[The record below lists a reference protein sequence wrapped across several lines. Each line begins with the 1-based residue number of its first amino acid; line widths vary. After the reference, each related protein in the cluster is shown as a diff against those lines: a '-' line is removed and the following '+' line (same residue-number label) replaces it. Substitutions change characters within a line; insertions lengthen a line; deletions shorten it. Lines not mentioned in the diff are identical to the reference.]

1 MGWSDPTFGS
11 LWLPKRIVGSLQPRK
26 QGNPLFAKCFDR
38 VQLKEKG
45 KKEETHVDHQQTPA
59 TREARVRV
67 GRTRR
72 PRGREVRHVYR
83 QHPRSRRQFS
93 PEDCAVE
100 GQALH
105 ELEKT
110 ATAGRTKRCSH
121 QLHAK
126 ITGKSMMQRIIN
138 SKNLVAFV
146 LAAATGMTLYFRV
159 PFPET
164 NTFLLVMAL
173 RSPSAFEVLKYSYTL
188 FLFSTPYIGYSVVLS
203 GLYIF
208 ALKAKQRIR
217 AGRLPL
223 FPDPQKRDDLFLVLG
238 EVHNPRK
245 QVPAENPQWLV
256 IPERGLFTGVAI
268 LGAIG
273 SEKTSCCM
281 YPFAEQI
288 LAYRSGD
295 SERRIGGL
303 VLEVKGDFC
312 HRVKEI
318 LARHGRAED
327 YVEISLDSRYRY
339 NPLHNDLD
347 AYALAYN
354 IASLLNNLF
363 GRGKEPFWQQAYTNL
378 VKFIILLH
386 KVAFDYVTLFDVY
399 ECAINPDLLESK
411 IKEAERRLIEA
422 DFAMLWEEE
431 YLKHPRDLDPFKF
444 RLDKE
449 SNRYRA
455 PLTPVLVAVLKDRAT
470 QWEAENASRKNPVPA
485 QKKAQL
491 EAVERWFFQDWKRIE
506 PKLRT
511 SIVEGISVF
520 LSLFDDNPD
529 VKRTFCPPAE
539 CYDTQ
544 ANADFKFGRPLP
556 SLSWLVENG
565 RGCALNFPIAMNA
578 GLAKAL
584 GVMLKLDFERA
595 VLNRVPVM
603 EKHPESYFRQVLFLC
618 DEYQHFAT
626 VGESEPTGD
635 EKFFS
640 LSRQPKCIPII
651 ATQSISSLKSAL
663 PGESWR
669 TLLQTFRT
677 KIFLSLSDDFS
688 ARIASE
694 LCRREY
700 KLKASYNLSESGH
713 DANVSFLTGKALS
726 HKANIT
732 ASKSYNTQS
741 DYRFDMKTFM
751 ELRNAQSVTMAYDGT
766 NPMPPMF
773 CYLKPYF
780 NNVNKSYFR
789 QLANGEL

>member
-1 MGWSDPTFGS
+1 
-11 LWLPKRIVGSLQPRK
+11 
-26 QGNPLFAKCFDR
+26 
-38 VQLKEKG
+38 
-45 KKEETHVDHQQTPA
+45 
-59 TREARVRV
+59 
-67 GRTRR
+67 
-72 PRGREVRHVYR
+72 
-83 QHPRSRRQFS
+83 
-93 PEDCAVE
+93 
-100 GQALH
+100 
-105 ELEKT
+105 
-110 ATAGRTKRCSH
+110 
-121 QLHAK
+121 
-126 ITGKSMMQRIIN
+126 
-138 SKNLVAFV
+138 
-146 LAAATGMTLYFRV
+146 
-159 PFPET
+159 
-164 NTFLLVMAL
+164 
-173 RSPSAFEVLKYSYTL
+173 
-188 FLFSTPYIGYSVVLS
+188 
-203 GLYIF
+203 
-208 ALKAKQRIR
+208 
-217 AGRLPL
+217 
-223 FPDPQKRDDLFLVLG
+223 
-238 EVHNPRK
+238 
-245 QVPAENPQWLV
+245 
-256 IPERGLFTGVAI
+256 
-268 LGAIG
+268 
-273 SEKTSCCM
+273 M

-288 LAYRSGD
+288 LAFRAED
-295 SERRIGGL
+295 PERRIGGL
-303 VLEVKGDFC
+303 ILEVKGDFC
-312 HRVKEI
+312 GKVREI
-318 LARHGRAED
+318 LTRHGRADD
-327 YVEISLDSRYRY
+327 YVEISLKSEYRY

-399 ECAINPDLLESK
+399 ECAINPDLLESR
-411 IKEAERRLIEA
+411 IEQAERRLHEA
-422 DFAMLWEEE
+422 DSVLLTPEE
-431 YLKHPRDLDPFKF
+431 YLKHPRDLDSFQF
-444 RLDKE
+444 RLDQE

-455 PLTPVLVAVLKDRAT
+455 PLTPGLAAVLEAKRV
-470 QWEAENASRKNPVPA
+470 QWEAENASRKIPVSE

-491 EAVERWFFQDWKRIE
+491 EAVRRWFFHDWKRIE

-539 CYDTQ
+539 CYDPQ
-544 ANADFKFGRPLP
+544 ANRNFELGKPLP
-556 SLSWLVENG
+556 SLSWLIE
-565 RGCALNFPIAMNA
+565 RGKLCCLNFPVAMNA

-603 EKHPESYFRQVLFLC
+603 EEQPEGYFRQVLFLC

-640 LSRQPKCIPII
+640 LSRQPKCIPIV

-694 LCRREY
+694 LCGREDR
-700 KLKASYNLSESGH
+700 LKASYNLSESGH

-726 HKANIT
+726 YKANIT
-732 ASKSYNTQS
+732 ASKSYS
-741 DYRFDMKTFM
+741 PYHDLRFDTKTFM
-751 ELRNAQSVTMAYDGT
+751 ELPNAQSVTIAYDGT

-773 CYLKPYF
+773 CYLKPYY
-780 NNVNKSYFR
+780 NDVNKSYFR
-789 QLANGEL
+789 QLADGEL